1 MIIERVPQPPR
12 KNASG
17 WREEPRSGVEAVSKA
32 EDGDE
37 LRQDPYLK
45 KGTTDAGVRGYMSCE
60 SQAILLF

>member
-17 WREEPRSGVEAVSKA
+17 WREEPRSGVEAIPKA

-37 LRQDPYLK
+37 PRQDPSPLSK
-45 KGTTDAGVRGYMSCE
+45 RDENTHIEGDADI
-60 SQAILLF
+60 QA